1 MSSLLRDL
9 TDMGI
14 AVNPDVNTSES
25 VSAQAKSKVVSIF
38 ESHWDKE
45 KFWRLFI
52 LHLHVLLSRNS
63 LLFEWR
69 LVDVSVILGM
79 FTYIHLVYYV
89 KYKLT

>member
-45 KFWRLFI
+45 NRTVMNYIVHFI
-52 LHLHVLLSRNS
+52 YLSLS
-63 LLFEWR
+63 K
-69 LVDVSVILGM
+69 
-79 FTYIHLVYYV
+79 T
-89 KYKLT
+89 

>member
-45 KFWRLFI
+45 NRTVMNYCSYHLICHFQRRSFVTGLF
-52 LHLHVLLSRNS
+52 
-63 LLFEWR
+63 
-69 LVDVSVILGM
+69 
-79 FTYIHLVYYV
+79 
-89 KYKLT
+89 